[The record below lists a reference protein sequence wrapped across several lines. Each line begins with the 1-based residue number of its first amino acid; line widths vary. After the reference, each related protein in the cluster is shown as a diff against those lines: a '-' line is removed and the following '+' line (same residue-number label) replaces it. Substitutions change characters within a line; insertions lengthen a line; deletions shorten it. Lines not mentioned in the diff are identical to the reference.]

1 MSMSSTLHKQHPR
14 SKPGR
19 AGGIAL
25 AFAAMAGA
33 VAPAWAG
40 SWNAAKETIDNHP
53 TWIYTPGSALANGKH
68 ALVIALHGCAQ
79 TNDDL
84 KSWGNLAAAAEHNG
98 AVIAVPGVGS
108 KVWSG
113 NTSAACWDYDG
124 ASDASGH
131 IAELV
136 SLTQDLL
143 ARGALNIDSRHVYI
157 VGLSSG
163 ASVALDVACKA
174 PNLIAGV
181 GALAGPSVGSAQ
193 FSATVDQSGILS
205 SNVSNA
211 VSKCNSL
218 AGANSSYF
226 ATQIANLAYGEKD
239 RNAESPGCTY
249 LSGSTSCP
257 GQYQLV
263 SKKWDS
269 DNVAMFQQIYGT
281 GTPGSA
287 ATVYNGTGETSTAT
301 AGGVPRITL
310 TRVYA
315 VGHAWPAGSGQ
326 ANDASKGGVWMAQSG
341 MNYGDY
347 VIGWLIANNRRADI
361 PSVALNISVAATT
374 IHYSGTVAS
383 TDPIQG
389 TRAQLYA
396 WNASGNGYQA
406 SGQPVNLSLGAG
418 GSYGGDF
425 SVPNNNWYR
434 ITVTATT
441 TANATGSA
449 TAADIGVGSP
459 PAQWQCN
466 TVTATNYSH
475 VQNGRAY
482 DNGGYAYAKGSNQR
496 LAGGGGLDNTFYSS
510 TLSQSAQGYWIN
522 GSCP

>member
-1 MSMSSTLHKQHPR
+1 MSSTLHKRHKR
-14 SKPGR
+14 SEAGR
-19 AGGIAL
+19 SRATAP
-25 AFAAMAGA
+25 AFAAMMGALA
-33 VAPAWAG
+33 VAPASAG
-40 SWNAAKETIDNHP
+40 SWNAGKETIDNHP
-53 TWIYTPGSALANGKH
+53 TWIYTPDSALANGKH

-108 KVWSG
+108 KVWPG

-131 IAELV
+131 IADLV
-136 SLTQDLL
+136 NLTRDLL

-163 ASVALDVACKA
+163 ASIALDVACKA

-181 GALAGPSVGSAQ
+181 GALAGPSVGSSQ

-211 VSKCNSL
+211 VSKCNNL
-218 AGANSSYF
+218 AGANTAYF

-239 RNAESPGCTY
+239 RNAESPGCSY
-249 LSGSTSCP
+249 ISGSTSCP

-263 SKKWDS
+263 SKKWNT

-281 GTPGSA
+281 GALGSA
-287 ATVYNGTGETSTAT
+287 ATVYNGTGQTSTAT
-301 AGGVPRITL
+301 AGGVPRIAL

-326 ANDASKGGVWMAQSG
+326 ANDANKGGVWMAQSG

-347 VIGWLIANNRRADI
+347 AIGWLVANNRRADI
-361 PSVALNISVAATT
+361 PDVTLDVSVSGTT
-374 IHYSGTVAS
+374 IHYAGTVAS
-383 TDPIQG
+383 ADPIQG
-389 TRAQLYA
+389 TQAQLYA
-396 WNASGNGYQA
+396 WNTGSNGYQA

-425 SVPNNNWYR
+425 SVPNDNWYR
-434 ITVTATT
+434 VTVTATT
-441 TANATGSA
+441 THATGSA
-449 TAADIGVGSP
+449 TASDIGVGSP
-459 PAQWQCN
+459 PAPWQCN
-466 TVTATNYSH
+466 TITATNYSH

-482 DNGGYAYAKGSNQR
+482 DSGGYAYAKGSNQR
-496 LAGGGGLDNTFYSS
+496 LAGGGGLDNVFYSS